1 MSCTNRIFE
10 RPFINKVVGLCVLLV
25 LLPLAMSAVENG
37 IADGL
42 A

>member
-1 MSCTNRIFE
+1 
-10 RPFINKVVGLCVLLV
+10 VGLCVLLV